1 MEGGTNLTSKDQS
14 VPFLYAAQ
22 FHLRCCRLNLFQW
35 LGNQIRLHFFL
46 PGSRLIRALLR
57 CGGTINTRRIVSIT
71 INMLLIITATLL
83 SDATLKA
90 CMQQYACQSAVHA
103 HARNP
108 NKVECMHLSPKN
120 SDGSNLSQNQLEGV
134 STNPRLTDSPTAWNI
149 AQICFVIKRLRK
161 IRSPY
166 SASAEE
172 LFWSFA

>member
-1 MEGGTNLTSKDQS
+1 MAIVLATEWKVVPISHRKTNPSHFYMQHNFTC
-14 VPFLYAAQ
+14 AAVDLIS
-22 FHLRCCRLNLFQW
+22 FSGW
-35 LGNQIRLHFFL
+35 EIKSAYIFFL

-57 CGGTINTRRIVSIT
+57 CGGTINTRRIASIT

-120 SDGSNLSQNQLEGV
+120 PDGSNLSQNQLEGV
-134 STNPRLTDSPTAWNI
+134 STNPRLTDSPTA
-149 AQICFVIKRLRK
+149 
-161 IRSPY
+161 
-166 SASAEE
+166 
-172 LFWSFA
+172 